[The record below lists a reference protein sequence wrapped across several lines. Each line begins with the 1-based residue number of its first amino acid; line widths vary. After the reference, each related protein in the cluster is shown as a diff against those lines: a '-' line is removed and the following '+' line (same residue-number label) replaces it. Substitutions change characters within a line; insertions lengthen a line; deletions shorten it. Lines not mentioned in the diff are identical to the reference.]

1 MANQS
6 GGVLEQTPLHVTALD
21 AAGLLLIE
29 WDDARAMH
37 AAMIDALQPFMYL
50 LESHDGCKRLFEA
63 IDKLVPNDEHDG
75 AADARRCFGSGR
87 SFSPSSPSATTHGA
101 ATAAAVI

>member
-1 MANQS
+1 
-6 GGVLEQTPLHVTALD
+6 
-21 AAGLLLIE
+21 
-29 WDDARAMH
+29 MH
-37 AAMIDALQPFMYL
+37 AAMNDALQPFMYL